1 MRIVEA
7 HEEKHPERILG
18 EYIAADSPGEWLA
31 EEVGDYLFGGADDE
45 SREDGL
51 EQVFLRVDDERRAF
65 VSTQLDP
72 RDLVQ
77 FTLEVEHSGQTM
89 RATFGSIPSP
99 VVLLDAC
106 IRIADVGD
114 RVTVQHDYASG
125 DRITFGGNWP
135 FGMDWAVRATAPM
148 GESLLDGTAEES
160 LGLQTSDDLDFADL
174 YDMAPSYGVTKA
186 GVMAGFAAGVL
197 TAVAATMALFKK
209 R

>member
-1 MRIVEA
+1 MEA

-31 EEVGDYLFGGADDE
+31 EEVGDYLFGEADE
-45 SREDGL
+45 EAREDGL

-65 VSTQLDP
+65 VTTQLDP

-99 VVLLDAC
+99 IVLLDAC

-114 RVTVQHDYASG
+114 RVSVMHDYASG

-148 GESLLDGTAEES
+148 GESLLDGSAEEN
-160 LGLQTSDDLDFADL
+160 LGVSEPDELDFADL
-174 YDMAPSYGVTKA
+174 YDLLPPA
-186 GVMAGFAAGVL
+186 GLSKTSVLAGFAAGVL
-197 TAVAATMALFKK
+197 TAAAAVYAFFKK